1 MSKDSYYFS
10 HDSNAHTDPKI
21 IDLLMDLKA
30 EGYGVYWVILEMLRN
45 ENGYKLSNQDYNA
58 IAYMA
63 HSTAEVV
70 EKVILNYNLF
80 QVDLDGYFWSD
91 SLIDRM
97 KHLNAK
103 REVLRINAIKR
114 WNDAKAMQKHK
125 PSEYSKVKESKVK
138 ESKVKVVFIPPSV
151 EIVSVYCKER
161 NNRVNPNWFVD
172 FYASKGWMVGKNK
185 MVDWKASVRNWEKKD
200 GFKPREEPQVNY
212 KPDPKKQEEVSRL
225 IRQTVNNLKKE

>member
-70 EKVILNYNLF
+70 EKASEQLRLKRSKPINNAAPT
-80 QVDLDGYFWSD
+80 
-91 SLIDRM
+91 IDM
-97 KHLNAK
+97 
-103 REVLRINAIKR
+103 VLR
-114 WNDAKAMQKHK
+114 
-125 PSEYSKVKESKVK
+125 
-138 ESKVKVVFIPPSV
+138 
-151 EIVSVYCKER
+151 
-161 NNRVNPNWFVD
+161 
-172 FYASKGWMVGKNK
+172 
-185 MVDWKASVRNWEKKD
+185 
-200 GFKPREEPQVNY
+200 FK
-212 KPDPKKQEEVSRL
+212 
-225 IRQTVNNLKKE
+225 